1 MATKQSPPQRS
12 TTKSSAKAGSRS
24 PSTRKSPAKKS
35 AAKKP
40 AAKRGA
46 TASKGRSSNA
56 TGRATPGPVR
66 DAFTGHGH
74 DVWGVALVALGL
86 LTALG
91 VYGNLAGPLGR
102 GLAEVAGAL
111 VGGLRVFLPPVLVV
125 GGALLLRGPRDAQG
139 APRISAGRLGIGV
152 SLIFIAVAG
161 LLQLTKGRPEFGM
174 PLEDFIAAGG
184 YVGAVVG
191 TPLEKALAVWGAALV
206 FIALLVVGLVIGT
219 GVTVRTAA
227 RRTADG
233 VKPVQGAVKR
243 GMGSLF
249 ELKGA
254 SDDAA
259 SVDEPI
265 VPFLYDGSSS
275 SDDEWDDDA
284 EPMLSELID
293 PDGEPVDAFDEHS
306 LLFVAGSDDEPVVDE
321 LDIHVPTGD
330 VPPGKP
336 EQLTMPLPKERKVNW
351 KLPSLKM
358 LDRSVAQQVDKKM
371 VEDRGRLL
379 EAALAEHGVQTKL
392 VGMVVGPTVT
402 RYELELLPG
411 VKVSRVT
418 SLHKDIAYA
427 MASPDVRIL
436 APIPGKQAIGVE
448 VPNDTR
454 QLVSVGDIL
463 ASPEAKAAKNPLEVA
478 IGRDI
483 NGRSVLADLSKMPHI
498 LIAGATG
505 AGKSSCINSLLTSIL
520 MRSTPDQVR
529 LILIDPKRV
538 ELGQYNR
545 LPHLLTQVVTNPKKA
560 ANALSW
566 TVKEMERRYDLLSDV
581 GFRDIDGYNAAYDRG
596 EVMDQPDLGL
606 EYHRLPYI
614 LVVVDELNDLMMVA
628 ARDVEESICR
638 IAQMARAV
646 GIHLVIAT
654 QRPSVNVITGVIKA
668 NVPAR
673 LSFAVSSLAD
683 SRVILDQGGAEK
695 LLGRGDML
703 LLGPS
708 SSIAQ
713 RIQGAWVTE
722 DEVRAVV
729 TAWRQQSPDVN
740 YDDTVQGAEDSST
753 GSGSVGSADGGDDD
767 DELLRQA
774 MELVVRSQLGS
785 TSMLQRKL
793 RVGFARAG
801 RLMDL
806 LEQRGVVGP
815 SEGSKAR
822 AVLMTPE
829 ELDGA
834 D

>member
-1 MATKQSPPQRS
+1 
-12 TTKSSAKAGSRS
+12 
-24 PSTRKSPAKKS
+24 
-35 AAKKP
+35 
-40 AAKRGA
+40 
-46 TASKGRSSNA
+46 
-56 TGRATPGPVR
+56 
-66 DAFTGHGH
+66 
-74 DVWGVALVALGL
+74 
-86 LTALG
+86 
-91 VYGNLAGPLGR
+91 
-102 GLAEVAGAL
+102 
-111 VGGLRVFLPPVLVV
+111 
-125 GGALLLRGPRDAQG
+125 
-139 APRISAGRLGIGV
+139 
-152 SLIFIAVAG
+152 
-161 LLQLTKGRPEFGM
+161 
-174 PLEDFIAAGG
+174 
-184 YVGAVVG
+184 
-191 TPLEKALAVWGAALV
+191 
-206 FIALLVVGLVIGT
+206 
-219 GVTVRTAA
+219 
-227 RRTADG
+227 
-233 VKPVQGAVKR
+233 
-243 GMGSLF
+243 
-249 ELKGA
+249 
-254 SDDAA
+254 
-259 SVDEPI
+259 
-265 VPFLYDGSSS
+265 
-275 SDDEWDDDA
+275 
-284 EPMLSELID
+284 
-293 PDGEPVDAFDEHS
+293 
-306 LLFVAGSDDEPVVDE
+306 
-321 LDIHVPTGD
+321 
-330 VPPGKP
+330 
-336 EQLTMPLPKERKVNW
+336 MPLPKERKVNW

-379 EAALAEHGVQTKL
+379 EHALAEHGVQTKL

-411 VKVSRVT
+411 VKVAKVT

-448 VPNDTR
+448 VPNDSR
-454 QLVSVGDIL
+454 QLVAVGDIL

-566 TVKEMERRYDLLSDV
+566 TVKEMERRYDLLSDC

-596 EVMDQPDLGL
+596 EVIDQPEMGI
-606 EYHRLPYI
+606 EYNRLPYI

-673 LSFAVSSLAD
+673 LAFAVSSLAD

-729 TAWRQQSPDVN
+729 AAWRQQSPEIS
-740 YDDTVQGAEDSST
+740 YDDTVQGSEESSI
-753 GSGSVGSADGGDDD
+753 GSNAGGMAGGDDD
-767 DELLRQA
+767 DDDLLSQA

-806 LEQRGVVGP
+806 LEQRGIVGP

-822 AVLMTPE
+822 TVLMTPE

>member
-1 MATKQSPPQRS
+1 
-12 TTKSSAKAGSRS
+12 
-24 PSTRKSPAKKS
+24 
-35 AAKKP
+35 
-40 AAKRGA
+40 
-46 TASKGRSSNA
+46 
-56 TGRATPGPVR
+56 
-66 DAFTGHGH
+66 
-74 DVWGVALVALGL
+74 VWGVALVALGL

-206 FIALLVVGLVIGT
+206 FIALLVVGLVIAT

-673 LSFAVSSLAD
+673 LAFAVSSLAD

-740 YDDTVQGAEDSST
+740 YDDTVQGAVDSST

>member
-1 MATKQSPPQRS
+1 MATKQSSPKRS

-24 PSTRKSPAKKS
+24 SSSRKAPARKP

-40 AAKRGA
+40 GAKRDSA
-46 TASKGRSSNA
+46 APKGRSAAA
-56 TGRATPGPVR
+56 TRRPAPGPVR
-66 DAFTGHGH
+66 EAFTGHGH
-74 DVWGVALVALGL
+74 DVWGVALIALGL

-111 VGGLRVFLPPVLVV
+111 IGGLRVFLPPVLVL
-125 GGALLLRGPRDAQG
+125 GGALLLRGPRDDQG
-139 APRISAGRLGIGV
+139 TPRFSAGRLGVGV
-152 SLIFIAVAG
+152 ALIFVAIAG
-161 LLQLTKGRPEFGM
+161 LLHLTNGRPEFGM

-184 YVGAVVG
+184 YIGALVG
-191 TPLEKALAVWGAALV
+191 TPLEKALAVWGATLV
-206 FIALLVVGLVIGT
+206 FVALIVVGLVVAT
-219 GVTVRTAA
+219 GISVRVAA
-227 RRTADG
+227 RKTADG
-233 VKPVQGAVKR
+233 VKPVQGAMKR
-243 GMGSLF
+243 SMGSLF
-249 ELKGA
+249 ELKSG
-254 SDDAA
+254 DAEGLGN
-259 SVDEPI
+259 DEPV
-265 VPFLYDGSSS
+265 VPILYDGSSTVEA
-275 SDDEWDDDA
+275 DWDDA
-284 EPMLSELID
+284 EPMLTELID
-293 PDGEPVDAFDEHS
+293 PDGEPADSFDEES
-306 LLFVAGSDDEPVVDE
+306 LLFVAGSDDDPVADE

-330 VPPGKP
+330 EPPAKP
-336 EQLTMPLPKERKVNW
+336 EQLTMPLQKERKVNW

-411 VKVSRVT
+411 VKVSKVT

-448 VPNDTR
+448 VPNDNR
-454 QLVSVGDIL
+454 QLVAVGDIL
-463 ASPEAKAAKNPLEVA
+463 ASPEAKAAKNALEVA

-560 ANALSW
+560 ANALAW
-566 TVKEMERRYDLLSDV
+566 TVKEMERRYDLLSDR
-581 GFRDIDGYNAAYDRG
+581 GFRDIDGYNAAFDRG
-596 EVMDQPDLGL
+596 EVVDDPDMGL
-606 EYHRLPYI
+606 EFHRLPYI

-628 ARDVEESICR
+628 ARDVEDSICR

-673 LSFAVSSLAD
+673 LAFAVSSLAD

-729 TAWRQQSPDVN
+729 AFWRQQSSEIT
-740 YDDTVQGAEDSST
+740 YDETVQGSEDSST
-753 GSGSVGSADGGDDD
+753 GSSAGAMAGGDDSD
-767 DELLRQA
+767 DDLLVQA

-822 AVLMTPE
+822 VVLMTPE

>member
-1 MATKQSPPQRS
+1 M
-12 TTKSSAKAGSRS
+12 
-24 PSTRKSPAKKS
+24 
-35 AAKKP
+35 
-40 AAKRGA
+40 
-46 TASKGRSSNA
+46 
-56 TGRATPGPVR
+56 
-66 DAFTGHGH
+66 
-74 DVWGVALVALGL
+74 
-86 LTALG
+86 LT
-91 VYGNLAGPLGR
+91 
-102 GLAEVAGAL
+102 
-111 VGGLRVFLPPVLVV
+111 
-125 GGALLLRGPRDAQG
+125 
-139 APRISAGRLGIGV
+139 
-152 SLIFIAVAG
+152 
-161 LLQLTKGRPEFGM
+161 
-174 PLEDFIAAGG
+174 
-184 YVGAVVG
+184 
-191 TPLEKALAVWGAALV
+191 
-206 FIALLVVGLVIGT
+206 
-219 GVTVRTAA
+219 
-227 RRTADG
+227 
-233 VKPVQGAVKR
+233 
-243 GMGSLF
+243 
-249 ELKGA
+249 
-254 SDDAA
+254 
-259 SVDEPI
+259 
-265 VPFLYDGSSS
+265 
-275 SDDEWDDDA
+275 
-284 EPMLSELID
+284 ELID
-293 PDGEPVDAFDEHS
+293 PDGEPADSFDDES
-306 LLFVAGSDDEPVVDE
+306 LLFVAGSDDEPVADE

-330 VPPGKP
+330 APPAKS

-351 KLPSLKM
+351 KLPPLKM

-411 VKVSRVT
+411 VKVSKVT

-448 VPNDTR
+448 VPNDNR
-454 QLVSVGDIL
+454 QLVAVGDIL
-463 ASPEAKAAKNPLEVA
+463 ASPEAKSAKNPLEVA

-566 TVKEMERRYDLLSDV
+566 TVKEMERRYDLLSEC
-581 GFRDIDGYNAAYDRG
+581 GFRDIDGYNSAFDRG
-596 EVMDQPDLGL
+596 EVVDQPEMGI
-606 EYHRLPYI
+606 EYNRLPYI

-673 LSFAVSSLAD
+673 LAFAVSSLAD

-722 DEVRAVV
+722 EEVRAVV
-729 TAWRQQSPDVN
+729 AAWRQQSPEIS
-740 YDDTVQGAEDSST
+740 YDDTVQGSEESST
-753 GSGSVGSADGGDDD
+753 GSSAGGMVGGDDD
-767 DELLRQA
+767 DDDLLSQA

-822 AVLMTPE
+822 TVLMTPE